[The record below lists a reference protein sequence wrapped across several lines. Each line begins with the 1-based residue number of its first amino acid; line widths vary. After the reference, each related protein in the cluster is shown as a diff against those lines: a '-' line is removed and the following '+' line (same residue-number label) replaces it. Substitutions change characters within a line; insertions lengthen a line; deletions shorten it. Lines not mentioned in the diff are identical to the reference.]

1 HIGPIDSALPKKRIL
16 SAQDPVEAAR
26 KQVAGRDRCKLSL
39 AIKKSPGLPAGR
51 AESFPVMGNF
61 RLRAT
66 SYLNHPAERE
76 IPRVDFASSLGPR
89 TFIVAA
95 SCASDVGAL
104 AASRSNSSGVRYP
117 NAECSRWRL

>member
-1 HIGPIDSALPKKRIL
+1 MRRAWSSRRVLLPGYGADQREAVGPHPGFGFRFDHIGPIDSALPKKRIL

-66 SYLNHPAERE
+66 SYLNH
-76 IPRVDFASSLGPR
+76 
-89 TFIVAA
+89 
-95 SCASDVGAL
+95 
-104 AASRSNSSGVRYP
+104 
-117 NAECSRWRL
+117 